1 VLAWRLL
8 NMLGSDFCVRALES
22 PCHGTGKPEI
32 QGGQFTSTEFTGVI
46 GAARNHLYPGY
57 R

>member
-1 VLAWRLL
+1 
-8 NMLGSDFCVRALES
+8 MLGSDFCVRALES